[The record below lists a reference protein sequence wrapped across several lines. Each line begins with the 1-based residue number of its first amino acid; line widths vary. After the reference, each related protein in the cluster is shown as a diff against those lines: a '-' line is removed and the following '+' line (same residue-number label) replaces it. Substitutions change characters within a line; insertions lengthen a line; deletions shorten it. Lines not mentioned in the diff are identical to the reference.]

1 MSYLRPR
8 SGLGSNQSKPS
19 KFALVRR
26 SMRDSMGSDAVN
38 YSLNVTGSHPFST
51 SGSVAL
57 GSNQSAPGN
66 YGRVARAMGMGA
78 AAVEYALTQSG
89 PVLQPP
95 PPPPKG
101 RVLSIPRG
109 AARRYGFGSLGD
121 ATDAPL
127 ATSLALP
134 TLAAPTIV
142 DPAVDPWSDWRTQM
156 LTQTSA
162 IAAAQQDFTSRE
174 SLQRWFQIAATLAI
188 PLSAAIWRA
197 IFRGGK
203 GSTRDFE

>member
-8 SGLGSNQSKPS
+8 QASLGSNQSKPS

-26 SMRDSMGSDAVN
+26 SMRDSMGSDAID
-38 YSLNVTGSHPFST
+38 YSLNITGSHPFAT

-57 GSNQSAPGN
+57 GSNQSAPGK
-66 YGRVARAMGMGA
+66 YARVARAMGMGA
-78 AAVEYALTQSG
+78 TALEYGLTQAG
-89 PVLQPP
+89 PVVLAPP
-95 PPPPKG
+95 PPPS
-101 RVLSIPRG
+101 RALSMPRG

-121 ATDAPL
+121 ATDQPL
-127 ATSLALP
+127 ATSLAQP
-134 TLAAPTIV
+134 TLAAPTI
-142 DPAVDPWSDWRTQM
+142 VDPWSDWRTQM

-162 IAAAQQDFTSRE
+162 IAAAQQDFTQRE

-197 IFRGGK
+197 IFRGGR
-203 GSTRDFE
+203 GSAKDFE